1 MSKELIVTPFM
12 KEVAKDNKGIGILTM
27 GCVQFL
33 ELTTPGSFARWME
46 EEKADTA
53 PLETYNEAAK
63 AGKIRVMPF
72 LDVDRATG
80 MVQGHEGRHRV
91 AALIAANGTEVQ
103 VAICLRDK
111 GYKQYYEQPFIDESS
126 SPKQFYKRFLGIRDV
141 PPRFLGQF
149 KTSSVRIQPIN
160 SSDWEPFYTRQQTEM
175 ASVPGPKLLRPVSDF
190 YRKKGS

>member
-1 MSKELIVTPFM
+1 MSKELIVTPHM
-12 KEVAKDNKGIGILTM
+12 KEVAEDNKGIGILTM

-33 ELTTPGSFARWME
+33 ELTTPGSFARWIE

-53 PLETYNEAAK
+53 PLEVYNEAAK

-91 AALIAANGTEVQ
+91 AALIEAGGTEVQ

-111 GYKQYYEQPFIDESS
+111 GYKQYYEQPFISDLSN
-126 SPKQFYKRFLGIRDV
+126 PKQFYKRFLGIKDI

-149 KTSSVRIQPIN
+149 KSASIRIQPIN
-160 SSDWEPFYTRQQTEM
+160 ASDWEPFYTKQQTEM
-175 ASVPGPKLLRPVSDF
+175 ASVPGQRYPRPVSDF
-190 YRKKGS
+190 KRKKDS